1 MVAAGKGNS
10 DVHQKGQYA
19 ALEGH
24 LVLCLAAL
32 DLVGC
37 LVLDLLACFAHQLVG
52 CLVHG
57 LVGSLGYNG
66 LVTDLIGHIRYA
78 VDLQELRCNGYL
90 YGVVNTCTC
99 KY

>member
-1 MVAAGKGNS
+1 MVAARKGNS

-24 LVLCLAAL
+24 LVLCLAVL
-32 DLVGC
+32 DLIGC

-57 LVGSLGYNG
+57 LLGSL
-66 LVTDLIGHIRYA
+66 VTNLIGHIRYA
-78 VDLQELRCNGYL
+78 FDLQELRCNGYL